1 MAFCFVGHTVYEEGL
16 KGKTICTIFDICQ
29 KEKMVLMTLDLD
41 FFDIRTS
48 PPKPARV
55 FDGARTT
62 RLMKRVFINSRIGG
76 AKNEGY

>member
-1 MAFCFVGHTVYEEGL
+1 
-16 KGKTICTIFDICQ
+16 
-29 KEKMVLMTLDLD
+29 MVLMTLDLD